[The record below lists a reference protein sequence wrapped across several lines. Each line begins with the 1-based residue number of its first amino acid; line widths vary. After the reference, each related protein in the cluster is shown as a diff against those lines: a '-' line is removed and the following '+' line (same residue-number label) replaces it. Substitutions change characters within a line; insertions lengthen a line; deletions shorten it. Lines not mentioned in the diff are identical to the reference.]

1 MFEKTKNKQKEAGVG
16 SFFKGQPQEGETEMR
31 GKRKQF
37 RAEISQQSFDNS
49 LFSSHKVISDFPWV
63 RLVGS
68 KSKREKKDKKEKRKK
83 RGERESCEIARKADI
98 LFCHFC

>member
-1 MFEKTKNKQKEAGVG
+1 MFEKTKNNQKEAGIG
-16 SFFKGQPQEGETEMR
+16 SFFKGQPQEGETERR
-31 GKRKQF
+31 GKRKQS

-68 KSKREKKDKKEKRKK
+68 KSKREREKIKRK
-83 RGERESCEIARKADI
+83 RERNIERERV
-98 LFCHFC
+98 L

>member
-1 MFEKTKNKQKEAGVG
+1 MFEKTKNNQKEAGIG
-16 SFFKGQPQEGETEMR
+16 SFFKGQPQEGETERR
-31 GKRKQF
+31 GKRKQS

-68 KSKREKKDKKEKRKK
+68 KSKREKKDKKEKRK
-83 RGERESCEIARKADI
+83 RERERESV
-98 LFCHFC
+98 L